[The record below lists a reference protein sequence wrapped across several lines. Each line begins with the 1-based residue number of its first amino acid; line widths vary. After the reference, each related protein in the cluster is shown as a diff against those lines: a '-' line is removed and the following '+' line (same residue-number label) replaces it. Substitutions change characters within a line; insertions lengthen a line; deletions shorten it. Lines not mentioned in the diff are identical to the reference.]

1 MRIKDIVEKLKTY
14 PQDAEVEN
22 YAVPNEDK
30 ALPLTYGW
38 YLPGNFAKEMFEDL
52 DAMFASPH
60 YFPNRFKADLEL
72 DYKDF
77 RDKYDYDPYV
87 YSVSREDDSRQNR
100 LSFLHYLV
108 EDKKLVR

>member
-22 YAVPNEDK
+22 YAVRDK
-30 ALPLTYGW
+30 DKSVRLVEER
-38 YLPGNFAKEMFEDL
+38 YLPGHFAKEMFEDL

-60 YFPNRFKADLEL
+60 YFPNRFKEDLEL

-77 RDKYDYDPYV
+77 YDKYDYDPYV